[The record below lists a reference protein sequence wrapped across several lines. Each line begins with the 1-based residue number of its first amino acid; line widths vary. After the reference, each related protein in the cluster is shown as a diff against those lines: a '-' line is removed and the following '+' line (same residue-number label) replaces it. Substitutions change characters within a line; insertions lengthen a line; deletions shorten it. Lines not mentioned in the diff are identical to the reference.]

1 MTTIPEDAEPI
12 DDTPPE
18 LWGALAD
25 LMAPVESVDLT
36 GPVGGRGLPRKPEA
50 LLALAGVL
58 KAG

>member
-36 GPVGGRGLPRKPEA
+36 EPVGEA
-50 LLALAGVL
+50 WAAEE
-58 KAG
+58 A